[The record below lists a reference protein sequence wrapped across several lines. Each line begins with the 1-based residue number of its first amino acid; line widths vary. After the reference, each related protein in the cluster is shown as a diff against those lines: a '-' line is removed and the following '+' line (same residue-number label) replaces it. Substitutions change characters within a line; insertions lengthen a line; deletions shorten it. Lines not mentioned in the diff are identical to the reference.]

1 MTEGSLIVG
10 QGITLGKGALTV
22 GDGATLTGMSSI
34 LRSTSKNRGFTNSSI
49 TINGALRVGSDGNSS
64 AGYWYFGTKP
74 LTFGSTGKLYVG
86 VQKCSTS
93 ATVPGSTHIWGDEAS
108 GSVTFQDGATVSIY
122 LDATYDPTSSIGTD
136 EAKADSFM
144 VFNFAKATVGDV
156 KFELPELPEH
166 YYWDT
171 TNFKKGYLYIRYTT
185 STGIRASF
193 ADTDRK
199 NIYDLKGRLV
209 RRMSTTTDI
218 KGLPSGIYIRG
229 GKTFVIR

>member
-1 MTEGSLIVG
+1 
-10 QGITLGKGALTV
+10 
-22 GDGATLTGMSSI
+22 
-34 LRSTSKNRGFTNSSI
+34 
-49 TINGALRVGSDGNSS
+49 
-64 AGYWYFGTKP
+64 
-74 LTFGSTGKLYVG
+74 
-86 VQKCSTS
+86 
-93 ATVPGSTHIWGDEAS
+93 
-108 GSVTFQDGATVSIY
+108 
-122 LDATYDPTSSIGTD
+122 
-136 EAKADSFM
+136 M

-185 STGIRASF
+185 STGIRTSF